1 MDQSDEEKL
10 AALATII
17 RESERL
23 RDMAVAHGHDF
34 LAFLLENVLHEAGA
48 LRNECAVQSRGSS
61 GDPMTANRADSPL
74 SGES

>member
-23 RDMAVAHGHDF
+23 RDLAVAHGHDF
-34 LAFLLENVLHEAGA
+34 LAFLLENVLHEAGV
-48 LRNECAVQSRGSS
+48 LRSEFAAQSGGSS
-61 GDPMTANRADSPL
+61 ADLVKANRANSPL
-74 SGES
+74 SRET